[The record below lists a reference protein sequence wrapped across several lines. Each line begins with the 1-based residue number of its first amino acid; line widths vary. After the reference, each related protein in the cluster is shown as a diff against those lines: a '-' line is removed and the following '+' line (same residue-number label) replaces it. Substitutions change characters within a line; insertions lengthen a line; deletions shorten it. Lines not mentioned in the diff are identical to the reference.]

1 MVFLRAPISIGDHH
15 DHDLTQTILLWLIE
29 MRWMNKP
36 RRSQWKILHAQIR
49 TRIGT
54 GHCVGEIYVGV
65 DRLRLL
71 ICSIYHNI

>member
-36 RRSQWKILHAQIR
+36 RRSQWKIFIKQIN
-49 TRIGT
+49 
-54 GHCVGEIYVGV
+54 CVCGAGKRALPYLAVGQ
-65 DRLRLL
+65 
-71 ICSIYHNI
+71 